1 MKKLLVI
8 FAILISFFT
17 SSAYAEQFVLVCKI
31 KISSINMQTN
41 KIMNSFMLDRYFIV
55 DTVLQGVYD
64 ANNNPLIVNEFNDS
78 TLTFTKKEMSFADV
92 VDTRLTYNRGTHQ
105 ITLNEIYAYS
115 SKFDQR
121 AQFITKGEGTCS
133 EIKINRKP
141 LF

>member
-78 TLTFTKKEMSFADV
+78 TLTFTKKEHF
-92 VDTRLTYNRGTHQ
+92 
-105 ITLNEIYAYS
+105 S
-115 SKFDQR
+115 SKKKKSLSSFKQKMPLYR
-121 AQFITKGEGTCS
+121 GNFCELSSIYFISTILTFL
-133 EIKINRKP
+133 P
-141 LF
+141 LKSKV